1 MNPSKWGS
9 QAWTFLHAVT
19 FVYPENPTEAEKK
32 QYYDFFMSLKNVIPC
47 IKCRKHYEQHISE
60 LPLRFHL
67 ETRDSLI
74 SWLHKIHNKVN
85 ESLGKPQF
93 DIKNIEEIFDKSCVT
108 NTYLTISIILI
119 GILVVIGFYFYMN
132 RNKMKGFFNISN

>member
-19 FVYPENPTEAEKK
+19 FVYPENPTESEKK

-47 IKCRKHYEQHISE
+47 VKCRKHYEKHISE
-60 LPLRFHL
+60 LPIRLHL

-74 SWLHKIHNKVN
+74 DWLYKIHNKVN
-85 ESLGKPQF
+85 ESLGKPKF
-93 DIKNIEEIFDKSCVT
+93 DKKNIETIFDKSCV
-108 NTYLTISIILI
+108 NNNYIMISIVLI
-119 GILVVIGFYFYMN
+119 GILGIFLFYYFMN
-132 RNKMKGFFNISN
+132 RNKIKNLFNV

>member
-47 IKCRKHYEQHISE
+47 MKCRTHYEQHLSE
-60 LPLRFHL
+60 LPIRSFL

-74 SWLHKIHNKVN
+74 DWLYKIHNKVN

-93 DIKNIEEIFDKSCVT
+93 DKNKIETIFDKSCV
-108 NTYLTISIILI
+108 NNNYLFLSIILI
-119 GILVVIGFYFYMN
+119 GILVVFSFYYFMN
-132 RNKMKGFFNISN
+132 RNKIKNLFNI